1 MHLRSIFLLA
11 AGLLAVIAG
20 TVRAVPDLAR
30 VFAAPLDDEPEII
43 VQYLTPSRPVSKSET
58 NPAASAHPTLIPG
71 LSPSFQALAAGF
83 YQQTESLAEEVT
95 ASIPAEAGYDRVG
108 GAAAMGANNQILDI
122 EAKSQ
127 INQPAVPQ
135 EPVQLLIPAIGLDA
149 PVVPARSVIVEKNK
163 KQYLQWLAPESFAAG
178 WHVESALLGEV
189 GNTVLNGHHNVYGEI
204 FRRLDELKSGDQI
217 LVRGQEHTFEY
228 LITNVMIV
236 PEKYET
242 IDARMENARWILPSD
257 DERLTLITCWPYES
271 NTHRLIIVASRVK

>member
-43 VQYLTPSRPVSKSET
+43 VQYLTLSRPVSKSET

-95 ASIPAEAGYDRVG
+95 ASIPAEAWYDRVG

-149 PVVPARSVIVEKNK
+149 PVVPAR
-163 KQYLQWLAPESFAAG
+163 WLAPESFAAG